1 MRKMMAVALVIA
13 LSAAAEGANEA
24 RSILDRLKHLEDTTR
39 RWDDLSQKTTL
50 RIFYR
55 GGGKRES
62 QLEAYALRLPGD
74 ERKSIAFVLSP
85 PEAKGTGFLAFVHAG
100 RAPEQW
106 LYLPDVKRVR
116 QIAANLQNESF
127 IGSDLTYRDMNLLAA
142 MSSWSENDAA
152 ANLRGEETVDGVAC
166 HLIEVTPKR
175 EDIGY
180 KRILLWLGKEDLVL
194 RKLELYADQ
203 PEPSKRITQS
213 DVRRVGEIPVAYRM
227 EVETPATGSH
237 TEVEV
242 TEAKFNQGLKDDL
255 FTQRQLERGGM

>member
-1 MRKMMAVALVIA
+1 MKGMLAIVLVVALGTV
-13 LSAAAEGANEA
+13 AEGANEA
-24 RSILDRLKHLEDTTR
+24 RAILDQLKHLEDTTR
-39 RWDDLSQKTTL
+39 RWDDFTQKTTL
-50 RIFYR
+50 RVFYR

-62 QLEAYALRLPGD
+62 QIEAYARRLPAD
-74 ERKSIAFVLSP
+74 ERKTIAFVMAP
-85 PEAKGTGFLAFVHAG
+85 PEAKGTGFLAFVHPG
-100 RAPEQW
+100 RPAEQW

-116 QIAANLQNESF
+116 QIAANMQNESF
-127 IGSDLTYRDMNLLAA
+127 VGSDLTYRDMNLLAE
-142 MSSWSENDAA
+142 MPWWSENDAGA
-152 ANLRGEETVDGVAC
+152 TLRGEETVGGVGC
-166 HLIEVTPKR
+166 HLIELTPKR

-213 DVRRVGEIPVAYRM
+213 DIRPVGEIPVAYRM

-237 TEVEV
+237 TEVQV